1 MRGDD
6 GGEEEARWP
15 GDEDGDE
22 NVDDNDGR
30 WCSKGIKA
38 GRMVREDGCGDAE
51 GPENSCGT
59 VDDDL
64 AVKCVP
70 GGWNAERKRAQQ
82 PVAPTP

>member
-30 WCSKGIKA
+30 RCSKGIKA